1 MTAPPT
7 LPASGPPF
15 LAGPRV
21 YLRWLADTDV
31 DDDYLTWMNDP
42 EVTRYLE
49 SGKYPVTRE
58 ALHRFVARFQDST
71 TDVGLAIVERVS
83 DRRIGSVTL
92 NRINWVHRR
101 ADTGI
106 LIGRKE
112 YWGKGFA
119 FEAWTLLIGYAFQRL
134 GLRRIVAGAHPGN
147 AGSIGALKK
156 LGFAHEGTLRQHDLV
171 DGDYC
176 DVLQFGLFRDEFV
189 GVPREVSP
197 QPQ

>member
-7 LPASGPPF
+7 PPASAPPF
-15 LAGPRV
+15 LVGPRV
-21 YLRWLADTDV
+21 YLRRLADTDV
-31 DDDYLTWMNDP
+31 DEDYLAWMNDHD
-42 EVTRYLE
+42 VTRYLE

-106 LIGRKE
+106 MIGRKDS
-112 YWGKGFA
+112 WGQGFA
-119 FEAWTLLIGYAFQRL
+119 FEAWALLIEYAFQRL
-134 GLRRIVAGAHPGN
+134 GLRRIVAGAHAGN
-147 AGSIGALKK
+147 AGSIAALKK
-156 LGFAHEGTLRQHDLV
+156 LGFVQEGTLRQHDLV
-171 DGDYC
+171 DGAYRDA
-176 DVLQFGLFRDEFV
+176 LQFGLFLDEFV
-189 GVPREVSP
+189 RARREISS